1 VVSNGVAEEPISS
14 ELVLVDQALASRA
27 RAALP
32 DPPWLVPALAELR
45 QRTPAERPP
54 APVLER
60 PARPSD
66 RRRRPSAGSVV
77 LVIIALAFAGVA
89 ALAFVPLS
97 RGPSFVTT
105 PVERAAPAVPVRPP
119 VVTRAKAATKPKPTP
134 TRRANAKPKQTRQRE
149 RPAARTRPKRRA
161 SQPAP
166 KPKPRALTRAQRVV
180 SWRRYPAALYYAVY
194 LQRGTKTLFQ
204 TRTLRPATV
213 LPARLALRPGTYRV
227 VVRPAI
233 PSDAGIIL
241 ASAIFRK
248 TMKL

>member
-1 VVSNGVAEEPISS
+1 MVSNGVTEEPISS
-14 ELVLVDQALASRA
+14 ELVLVDQVLARRA

-45 QRTPAERPP
+45 ERTAAEWAP

-60 PARPSD
+60 PARPSHG
-66 RRRRPSAGSVV
+66 RRRPDAASLV

-105 PVERAAPAVPVRPP
+105 PVEQAAPAVPVRPP
-119 VVTRAKAATKPKPTP
+119 AAARPKATTKPKPTP
-134 TRRANAKPKQTRQRE
+134 LRHAAKPRKTRQRE
-149 RPAARTRPKRRA
+149 RPAARTRTKRRA
-161 SQPAP
+161 SQPTAA
-166 KPKPRALTRAQRVV
+166 PKPRALTRAQRVV
-180 SWRRYPAALYYAVY
+180 TWRRYPAAVYYAVY
-194 LQRGTKTLFQ
+194 LQRGAKTLFQ
-204 TRTLRPATV
+204 TRTVRPGTV
-213 LPARLALRPGTYRV
+213 LPARLALRPGTYHV

-248 TMKL
+248 TVRL